1 MLTLFDLMKQAQNG
15 SAMETFA
22 KHYGLAQEQ
31 ALKAAETLMP
41 AFSCGLKRNADNPY
55 DIGKLMFAS
64 GHYAPYFDDIA
75 RSFTP
80 EGLADGQAAL
90 NRIFGSKDAADAIAA
105 QAEKLSGIGQDVLK
119 AMMPAMA
126 DTLMGGLVKTSI
138 EQFQAAASAG
148 TTPNPMMGLMTQ
160 WMEATGLAEKPKAST
175 LFDNPFSQSMG
186 AMLGGASSPAKTMA
200 DAFADNPLAKAM
212 TEMMAPF
219 TASLNASQASPSEA
233 VAQSASEAMTAMADH
248 FRSMFDSGVEAQKT
262 YQKSLEATMDAFW
275 KPVSNS

>member
-1 MLTLFDLMKQAQNG
+1 MLTLFDMMKQAQNG
-15 SAMETFA
+15 SAMEA
-22 KHYGLAQEQ
+22 LAQQVGLAQEQ
-31 ALKAAETLMP
+31 ALKAAEALIP
-41 AFSCGLKRNADNPY
+41 AFSSGLKRHTDNPY

-75 RSFTP
+75 RAFTP
-80 EGLADGQAAL
+80 EGLSDGQTAL

-126 DTLMGGLVKTSI
+126 DTMIGGLVKSAI
-138 EQFQAAASAG
+138 EQFQTAASAG
-148 TTPNPMMGLMTQ
+148 AAPNPMLGLMTQ

-186 AMLGGASSPAKTMA
+186 AMFGGSGPTKAMA

-219 TASLNASQASPSEA
+219 AAAYQAGQTPAS
-233 VAQSASEAMTAMADH
+233 AQFSHSATESMTAMADH
-248 FRSMFDSGVEAQKT
+248 FRSMFDSGVDAQKS
-262 YQKSLEATMDAFW
+262 YQKSLEATIEAFW
-275 KPVSNS
+275 KPVSKP